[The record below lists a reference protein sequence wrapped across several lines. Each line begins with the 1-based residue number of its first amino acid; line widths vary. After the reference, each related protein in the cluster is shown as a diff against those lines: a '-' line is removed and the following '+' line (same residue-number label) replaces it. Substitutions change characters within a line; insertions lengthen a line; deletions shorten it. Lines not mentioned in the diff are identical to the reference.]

1 MSVYDAPITKMPLY
15 DGAST
20 TLLEALAEYMLWFSE
35 HSSISKEALSD
46 ILHLQHNRILPA
58 GNVFQRSS
66 LFRLVKALTR
76 LFSEKHE
83 KMMLPEL
90 REEINVALALMERDF
105 PVTIQV
111 R

>member
-1 MSVYDAPITKMPLY
+1 
-15 DGAST
+15 
-20 TLLEALAEYMLWFSE
+20 MLGPE
-35 HSSISKEALSD
+35 
-46 ILHLQHNRILPA
+46 
-58 GNVFQRSS
+58 QRSS
-66 LFRLVKALTR
+66 LFRFIEALTR

-90 REEINVALALMERDF
+90 REEINIALALMERDF